1 MTAGLCRMGSPMY
14 RSRAFVPV
22 ASLLVTCALWLLAP
36 FILGRSFRPLELVL
50 LAAVSVALFAIWR
63 VRRLRT
69 ERMEA
74 ESMRDSALW

>member
-1 MTAGLCRMGSPMY
+1 MGSPMY

-22 ASLLVTCALWLLAP
+22 AALLVTCALWLLAP
-36 FILGRSFRPLELVL
+36 FLLGRRFRPLELVL
-50 LAAVSVALFAIWR
+50 LVVVSAALFAIWR
-63 VRRLRT
+63 VRRLRM

>member
-1 MTAGLCRMGSPMY
+1 MY

-36 FILGRSFRPLELVL
+36 FILGRNIRSLELVL
-50 LAAVSVALFAIWR
+50 LAVVTLALFAFWR
-63 VRRLRT
+63 IRRLRT
-69 ERMEA
+69 ERMET